1 MKIQKKRK
9 FTQLSF
15 IQLYKKHKVMFGYW
29 KILRKEK
36 KNIKEN
42 NFFMFDCHM
51 KNIKENQI

>member
-1 MKIQKKRK
+1 
-9 FTQLSF
+9 
-15 IQLYKKHKVMFGYW
+15 MFGYW